1 MAGYEVN
8 SPMLWQYLL
17 DPFVALYVEEVSQH
31 SSGAILVTLAIVRGP
46 RLLARVQTAIF
57 AFALEDD

>member
-1 MAGYEVN
+1 
-8 SPMLWQYLL
+8 MLWQYLL
-17 DPFVALYVEEVSQH
+17 GPFVALYVEEVSQH